1 MIHYIHKTKL
11 VMAEEKPKY
20 IRKKCEHGKYS
31 FQCKDCKGSS
41 LCDHGKR
48 KIFCKE
54 CDGSGYCIHK
64 RVKLNCVEC
73 HGGNICNHNKRRS
86 RCIECKGGS
95 ICPHQKL
102 KSRCIDCNGND
113 LCEHF
118 KRKEHCIDCQGS
130 SICLHQLRKSRC
142 KECSGIEICSHS
154 NNRSNCVSCAGK
166 NICEH
171 HKLQYQCTECK
182 GRLICEHGKRKSICK
197 ECDGSYICPHDK
209 QKNQCITCTPS
220 SACQHCKAIS
230 IIGSQ
235 WKPYCFRCYCV
246 LHPDAVI
253 PRKYK
258 LKEHHVVDYLKKHF
272 QDTFTMRFDKIVE
285 GGCSRRRPDVFIDF
299 GSHCL
304 VIEIDENRHVN
315 YTCEEKRMIELYED
329 IGFRKI
335 VFLRLNPDQY
345 KEGNHKHPSPFRY
358 TRTGILHLEET
369 EFDRRMQHVVER
381 TCVYQH
387 EPSEPITIEYL
398 FYGS

>member
-1 MIHYIHKTKL
+1 
-11 VMAEEKPKY
+11 MAEEKPKY

-31 FQCKDCKGSS
+31 FQCKECKGS
-41 LCDHGKR
+41 CICIHGKHTYICKDCDGKGICEHNR
-48 KIFCKE
+48 IKQQCKE
-54 CDGSGYCIHK
+54 CSGVSICIHD
-64 RVKLNCVEC
+64 
-73 HGGNICNHNKRRS
+73 KRRS
-86 RCIECKGGS
+86 RCAECKGGS
-95 ICPHQKL
+95 VCPHQKIKSRCAECSGSEMCPHRRRKEICVECIGSQICPHQLRKCRCSECGGSEICIHGNNKHNCITCHGKNVCEHSKL
-102 KSRCIDCNGND
+102 RYQCIDCHGNRT
-113 LCEHF
+113 CM
-118 KRKEHCIDCQGS
+118 
-130 SICLHQLRKSRC
+130 
-142 KECSGIEICSHS
+142 
-154 NNRSNCVSCAGK
+154 
-166 NICEH
+166 
-171 HKLQYQCTECK
+171 
-182 GRLICEHGKRKSICK
+182 
-197 ECDGSYICPHDK
+197 HDK
-209 QKNQCITCTPS
+209 RTSACITCTPS

-246 LHPDAVI
+246 LHPDAII

-272 QDTFTMRFDKIVE
+272 LDTFTMRFDKIVE

-304 VIEIDENRHVN
+304 VIEIDENRHIN

-335 VFLRLNPDQY
+335 VFLRMNPDQY
-345 KEGNHKHPSPFRY
+345 KEGNRKHPSPFRY
-358 TRTGILHLEET
+358 TRAGILHLEET

-381 TCVYQH
+381 THIYQH

>member
-1 MIHYIHKTKL
+1 MS
-11 VMAEEKPKY
+11 EEKPKY

-73 HGGNICNHNKRRS
+73 RGGNICSHNKRRS

-95 ICPHQKL
+95 ICSHGTL
-102 KSRCIDCNGND
+102 RSRCVTCDGSEM
-113 LCEHF
+113 CEHQC
-118 KRKEHCIDCQGS
+118 RRQICIECIGS
-130 SICLHQLRKSRC
+130 QTCIHHLRKSRC
-142 KECSGIEICSHS
+142 LECNGSELCIHGNNKYICVT
-154 NNRSNCVSCAGK
+154 CGGK
-166 NICEH
+166 NICSH
-171 HKLQYQCTECK
+171 NKIRDQCVECK
-182 GRLICEHGKRKSICK
+182 GNLICEHGKRKSICK
-197 ECDGSYICPHDK
+197 ECVGSYICPHDK
-209 QKNQCITCTPS
+209 QKHQCITCTPS

-258 LKEHHVVDYLKKHF
+258 LKEHHVVDYLKNHF

-335 VFLRLNPDQY
+335 IFLRMNPDQY
-345 KEGNHKHPSPFRY
+345 KEGNSKHPSPFRY
-358 TRTGILHLEET
+358 TRAGILHLEET
-369 EFDRRMQHVVER
+369 EFDRRMRHVIDRIRVH
-381 TCVYQH
+381 QH
-387 EPSEPITIEYL
+387 ESSEPITIEYL

>member
-1 MIHYIHKTKL
+1 MITNRII
-11 VMAEEKPKY
+11 MAEEKPKY

-31 FQCKDCKGSS
+31 FQCKECKGS
-41 LCDHGKR
+41 CICIHGKHTYICKDCDGKGICEHNR
-48 KIFCKE
+48 IKQQCKE
-54 CDGSGYCIHK
+54 CSGVSICIHD
-64 RVKLNCVEC
+64 
-73 HGGNICNHNKRRS
+73 KRRS
-86 RCIECKGGS
+86 RCAECKGGS
-95 ICPHQKL
+95 VCPHQKI
-102 KSRCIDCNGND
+102 KSRCAECSGSEM
-113 LCEHF
+113 CPHRR
-118 KRKEHCIDCQGS
+118 RKEICVECIGS
-130 SICLHQLRKSRC
+130 QICPHQLRKSRC
-142 KECSGIEICSHS
+142 SECGGSEICIHG
-154 NNRSNCVSCAGK
+154 NNKHNCITCHGK
-166 NICEH
+166 NVCEH
-171 HKLQYQCTECK
+171 SKLRYQCIDC
-182 GRLICEHGKRKSICK
+182 HGNRTCM
-197 ECDGSYICPHDK
+197 HDK
-209 QKNQCITCTPS
+209 RTSACITCTPS

-246 LHPDAVI
+246 LHPDAII

-335 VFLRLNPDQY
+335 VFLRMNPDQY
-345 KEGNHKHPSPFRY
+345 KEGNRKHPSPFRY
-358 TRTGILHLEET
+358 TRAGILHLEET

-381 TCVYQH
+381 THVYQH

>member
-1 MIHYIHKTKL
+1 MITNRII
-11 VMAEEKPKY
+11 MAEEKPKY

-31 FQCKDCKGSS
+31 FQCKECKGS
-41 LCDHGKR
+41 CICIHGKHTYICKDCDGKGICEHNR
-48 KIFCKE
+48 IKQQCKE
-54 CDGSGYCIHK
+54 CSGVSICIHD
-64 RVKLNCVEC
+64 
-73 HGGNICNHNKRRS
+73 KRRS
-86 RCIECKGGS
+86 RCAECKGGS
-95 ICPHQKL
+95 VCPHQKIKSRCAECSGSEMCPHRRRKEICVECIGSQICPHQLRKCRCSECGGSEICIHGNNKHNCITCHGKNVCEHSKL
-102 KSRCIDCNGND
+102 RYQCIDCHGNRT
-113 LCEHF
+113 CM
-118 KRKEHCIDCQGS
+118 
-130 SICLHQLRKSRC
+130 
-142 KECSGIEICSHS
+142 
-154 NNRSNCVSCAGK
+154 
-166 NICEH
+166 
-171 HKLQYQCTECK
+171 
-182 GRLICEHGKRKSICK
+182 
-197 ECDGSYICPHDK
+197 HDK
-209 QKNQCITCTPS
+209 RTSACITCTPS

-246 LHPDAVI
+246 LHPDAII

-315 YTCEEKRMIELYED
+315 YTCEERRMIELYED

-335 VFLRLNPDQY
+335 VFLRMNPDQY
-345 KEGNHKHPSPFRY
+345 KEGNRKHPSPFRY
-358 TRTGILHLEET
+358 TRAGILHLEET

-381 TCVYQH
+381 THIYQH